1 MGDHIYDNVGVD
13 AQGAVKLV
21 VPHSVD
27 LGSFPAASTQKG
39 GWRLDAMSGDMLW
52 SNGVVWRKS
61 GSVASVA
68 AADLS
73 PLFTTVVNNP
83 TTDPSIVFTLPNINQ
98 YEVFGRSAAGSG
110 APGWVTLSATAFT
123 GYSNGA
129 GISISG
135 GVITNTLPSLW
146 KRTGTLLSPLT
157 ANDTVKIGTSN
168 TGVQTLLTLENTSA
182 DVNRAVRIDLGG
194 GGVIQSYPDAVNS
207 FTQFLGGANGV
218 RFGTIAYGN
227 IFFAIDTGSYALLY
241 TNQYSDT
248 RLAVHRGTADTA
260 LHVGGEVKID
270 TINNYASATQI
281 LVNNGNVISYATKA
295 DLGIPTVTPSAI
307 SKIDDTNVTLTLGG
321 GYATALL
328 QASSLTLGWTGIL
341 AYGRGGTGLGTLGTA
356 NQILRVNAGA
366 TALEYFSPTWTSNTG
381 TVTNFSAHD
390 LTTGFTYPLFTVN
403 VTNPTTLPDLTFTL
417 PTLPQNFVFAA
428 PWGGVTGTPLWR
440 QLLPS
445 DLARDG
451 ASTGQV
457 ITWNGSA
464 WVPGA
469 GGSGTVTTVNSGN
482 GMNFSPITA
491 TGTITMGT
499 PSSITLVSSNSTST
513 TSHTHAFAPGG
524 TSSQVILG
532 NGGFGSYVP
541 GLWQRTGSELK
552 PLNANDTVRI
562 TTTSTGVQTLL
573 SLANTSADVNRAV
586 RIELGAGGIIQSY
599 PDAANSFIQFLGGT
613 NGVRFGTIAG
623 GTFMSLTDNG
633 SYVLLNTSQFVDTRL
648 AVHRGTASAT
658 LHVGGNAI
666 LDTINKDNALTN
678 FLVIT
683 AGNEIKYRELSSLSG
698 ASPVWK
704 IQGGTTDATSN
715 TDAIYHAN
723 KVLIGTTGSSSY
735 MLSVNGNGY
744 FNNGI
749 DINNF
754 SASSCAIRAADNTA
768 TFRNVAYLDGSNI
781 FNFAT
786 TYVKV
791 NGVGVSD
798 AGAVTLSAYGS
809 GRTLDSISINPD
821 NLVYFSTAGKML
833 KARGELFKDDGGSAS
848 ITTSETNH
856 IADSTPRRITFDTL
870 DTVQDT
876 YFTFDMTSGDVK
888 LKFGSAD
895 MKYMFWIYIEYTT
908 GGTPTIKMDARKSS
922 SATIFRTVTKTSPN
936 ARDFIILQGFA
947 SGATSDYLSIV
958 LTVSGAA
965 LTSVVKAEAFL
976 IPIGLSPP

>member
-1 MGDHIYDNVGVD
+1 MGDHIWDNVGLD

-98 YEVFGRSAAGSG
+98 YEVFGRSAVGSG
-110 APGWVTLSATAFT
+110 APGWVTLPATAFT
-123 GYSNGA
+123 GYTQGTGITIA
-129 GISISG
+129 GN
-135 GVITNTLPSLW
+135 VITNTLPSKW
-146 KRTGTLLSPLT
+146 TVVGSYIKPNAVGTIRT
-157 ANDTVKIGTSN
+157 NDT
-168 TGVQTLLTLENTSA
+168 A
-182 DVNRAVRIDLGG
+182 
-194 GGVIQSYPDAVNS
+194 SYGYA
-207 FTQFLGGANGV
+207 
-218 RFGTIAYGN
+218 TIAAG
-227 IFFAIDTGSYALLY
+227 TGSSSGYLEIYKSTGARVGYIGYNENYMLY
-241 TNQYSDT
+241 EAQIGY
-248 RLAVHRGTADTA
+248 HRFATGYVSLDN
-260 LHVGGEVKID
+260 IP
-270 TINNYASATQI
+270 NYAAANQI
-281 LVNNGNVISYATKA
+281 LVNNGGVISYATKA
-295 DLGIPTVTPSAI
+295 QLGITYTAGSGIDITSNIIKNILWNRSGTMLSTYNSGDFVDINSLGISPFAALSVGLIGYTDANYQANIVLSQNDSYAI
-307 SKIDDTNVTLTLGG
+307 DKGASIAFYPQCGGFYGNGKIGFYKENTTSGNQDT
-321 GYATALL
+321 
-328 QASSLTLGWTGIL
+328 
-341 AYGRGGTGLGTLGTA
+341 
-356 NQILRVNAGA
+356 
-366 TALEYFSPTWTSNTG
+366 YFSVSTRTGASNYTTDSVKLKVFADGRTKLTNIPTASTNDLLISDGGIISTRLISTLPFTNNAG

-390 LTTGFTYPLFTVN
+390 LNTLYADPLFTVN
-403 VTNPTTLPDLTFTL
+403 VTNSSTIPDLTFTL
-417 PTLPQNFVFAA
+417 PTLSQKLVFAA
-428 PWGGVTGTPLWR
+428 PWGISGKPFWR

-445 DLARDG
+445 DLQSDG
-451 ASTGQV
+451 ASSGQV
-457 ITWNGSA
+457 IAWNGSA
-464 WVPGA
+464 WVPTTGGA
-469 GGSGTVTTVNSGN
+469 GTVTGVNSGN
-482 GMNFSPITA
+482 GMNFTNFNTS
-491 TGTITMGT
+491 GTITMGT
-499 PSSITLVSSNSTST
+499 PSSITLSSSNSTST

-524 TSSQVILG
+524 SATTQFISGAGTLVTNLWRLQSGYLTPNSTSAYRTNDDASNGYARFSRGSATNTAYLEFFDTSGARLGYIGYFNTDMTYYADSGYHNFRNKPIQVVDLA
-532 NGGFGSYVP
+532 GSGTRMVVA
-541 GLWQRTGSELK
+541 S
-552 PLNANDTVRI
+552 
-562 TTTSTGVQTLL
+562 STGVL
-573 SLANTSADVNRAV
+573 ST
-586 RIELGAGGIIQSY
+586 Q
-599 PDAANSFIQFLGGT
+599 
-613 NGVRFGTIAG
+613 
-623 GTFMSLTDNG
+623 
-633 SYVLLNTSQFVDTRL
+633 
-648 AVHRGTASAT
+648 
-658 LHVGGNAI
+658 AI
-666 LDTINKDNALTN
+666 P
-678 FLVIT
+678 
-683 AGNEIKYRELSSLSG
+683 SG

-744 FNNGI
+744 FNTGI
-749 DINNF
+749 DINNYN
-754 SASSCAIRAADNTA
+754 ASSCAIRAADNTA
-768 TFRNVAYLDGSNI
+768 TFRNMAYLDGSNI

-856 IADSTPRRITFDTL
+856 IADSTPRRITFDSL
-870 DTVQDT
+870 DTVQDS
-876 YFTFDMTSGDVK
+876 YVTFDTTSGDVK